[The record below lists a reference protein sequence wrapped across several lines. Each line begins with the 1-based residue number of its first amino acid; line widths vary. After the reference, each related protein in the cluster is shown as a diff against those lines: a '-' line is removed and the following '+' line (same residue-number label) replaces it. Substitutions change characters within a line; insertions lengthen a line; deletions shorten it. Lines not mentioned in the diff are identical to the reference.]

1 MKEAIEKHD
10 MAAWKESFVG
20 GTLVSVERCLKF
32 PRVREGYCSATIQSL
47 FGITRK
53 WEIVGTL
60 ACVKLR
66 KRRKDPCLEWWTSDV
81 AVTLITETRGNE
93 ELIEGRKE
101 VWYKIQ
107 VRRRSWSASGYSC
120 VGWVPSEYGHLTP
133 TYKDYVWNMQV
144 WWIGNLAMWLQDTRL
159 LHWIEL
165 RKWNYSECCWG
176 DVSVKLERHLPKTV
190 LNHLF
195 PQFNFETTPKHSKML
210 WIHNIILAL
219 LKSFFDAFNSDYW
232 TKWYHSLILHI
243 NERLHLALIT
253 FIQEW
258 ATWQGSCKNEMY
270 GVTKW
275 KYSAPC

>member
-107 VRRRSWSASGYSC
+107 GTASFLKCIWILLCWVGTLWVWAFDANLQRLRVKHASLVNWKFSNVAARYQIITLDWTPEMELFWMLLGRCLGEIRKTSPKNRTESFISAIQF
-120 VGWVPSEYGHLTP
+120 
-133 TYKDYVWNMQV
+133 WN
-144 WWIGNLAMWLQDTRL
+144 
-159 LHWIEL
+159 
-165 RKWNYSECCWG
+165 
-176 DVSVKLERHLPKTV
+176 
-190 LNHLF
+190 
-195 PQFNFETTPKHSKML
+195 HSK
-210 WIHNIILAL
+210 AL
-219 LKSFFDAFNSDYW
+219 
-232 TKWYHSLILHI
+232 
-243 NERLHLALIT
+243 
-253 FIQEW
+253 
-258 ATWQGSCKNEMY
+258 
-270 GVTKW
+270 
-275 KYSAPC
+275 